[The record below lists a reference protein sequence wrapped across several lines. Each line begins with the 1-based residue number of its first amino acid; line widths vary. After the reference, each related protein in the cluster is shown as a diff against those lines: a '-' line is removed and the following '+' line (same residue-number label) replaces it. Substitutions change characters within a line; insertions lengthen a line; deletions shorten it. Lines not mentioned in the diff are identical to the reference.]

1 MDTQYSIV
9 TLRAHLRKNK
19 IMKLRNFTIGNS
31 ENMTLMG
38 GMNVLESRD
47 LALQVAESFK
57 QATDDLKINYI
68 FKASFDK
75 ANRSSMNSF
84 RGPGMEEGLKILQEV
99 SNEFDVPV
107 ITDIHEPSQAEP
119 VSEVC
124 EVIQIP
130 AFLARQTDLV
140 QSAAKTKSIIQFKK
154 PQFLSAPEMSNIVE
168 KCSAAGNPNITLCE
182 RGNSFGYNNLVV
194 DTLNFQILKKLLK
207 PVVFDVTHSLQLPGG
222 LGSATGGR
230 REYVLSLAKAGISQS
245 IAGLFLE
252 AHPDPEQAKCDGPC
266 ALPLGMLKDFLT
278 QVKDLDDFVKEQDN
292 LNIK

>member
-1 MDTQYSIV
+1 
-9 TLRAHLRKNK
+9 
-19 IMKLRNFTIGNS
+19 MKLRNFTIGNS

-119 VSEVC
+119 VSEIC

-222 LGSATGGR
+222 LGSATDGR

-292 LNIK
+292 LDIK

>member
-1 MDTQYSIV
+1 
-9 TLRAHLRKNK
+9 
-19 IMKLRNFTIGNS
+19 MKLRNFTIGNS

-38 GMNVLESRD
+38 GTNVLESRD

-292 LNIK
+292 LDIK